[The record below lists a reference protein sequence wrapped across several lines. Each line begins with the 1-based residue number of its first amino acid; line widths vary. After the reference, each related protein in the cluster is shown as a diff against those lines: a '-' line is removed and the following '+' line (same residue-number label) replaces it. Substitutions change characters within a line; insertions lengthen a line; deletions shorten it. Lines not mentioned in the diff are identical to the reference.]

1 MPCEEETS
9 QNGEQEKNRGR
20 DGQSPKVILI
30 TRMMTRILVL
40 RNGNDGVFLLYFNVF
55 LLNLSNLISLIFG
68 LQLISKDY
76 TVAQPD
82 EEKETYDDGR
92 VGGGGGGGGGGSGGD
107 GEDDVDNDHNQ
118 VSLHNAL
125 TSRRLP
131 ALTS

>member
-1 MPCEEETS
+1 M
-9 QNGEQEKNRGR
+9 
-20 DGQSPKVILI
+20 
-30 TRMMTRILVL
+30 
-40 RNGNDGVFLLYFNVF
+40 
-55 LLNLSNLISLIFG
+55 IFG

-118 VSLHNAL
+118 VSLQNAL